1 MVYNVTKEE
10 TMANFG
16 SRLSE
21 LRKNKNLTMKDLA
34 NEIGVSRTTISRYEN
49 DSRQPSK
56 EVLEVLADYFEVT
69 TDYLLGR
76 TNQKYFSQDETIAF
90 HAKGDLNEEDQ
101 KMVRDL
107 IDRLVKDHKGT
118 DK

>member
-1 MVYNVTKEE
+1 MFKEE
-10 TMANFG
+10 
-16 SRLSE
+16 RLKE
-21 LRKNKNLTMKDLA
+21 LRKEKGLKQQDLA
-34 NEIGVSRTTISRYEN
+34 DKINVSKSSIGMYEVGK
-49 DSRQPSK
+49 RIPPSDI
-56 EVLEVLADYFEVT
+56 LEKLADFFEVT
-69 TDYLLGR
+69 TDYLMGR

>member
-1 MVYNVTKEE
+1 MLTK
-10 TMANFG
+10 
-16 SRLSE
+16 RLKL
-21 LRKNKNLTMKDLA
+21 LRKEKNITQKELSDKINVSASTIGLYEQGRRTPDNETLTK
-34 NEIGVSRTTISRYEN
+34 I
-49 DSRQPSK
+49 
-56 EVLEVLADYFEVT
+56 ADFFEVT